1 MQQTWCDVK
10 WCKVTH
16 PPSVTHRHTTA
27 STERRRHRDG
37 EQGIIRR
44 ITNQPG
50 SHGRPQP
57 LTCFIHPLIQTAT
70 AAKEEETRKLR
81 EERRRSW
88 TGLLLNP
95 CQRVHAWGLVINRQ
109 LHCPFQELMWSNNA
123 ANGPEIFICQFPS
136 LINWLTNCDGS
147 QKTFMPSQTKVV
159 DKYTLHNVLTP
170 CSHTYRGGVGW
181 VPFIRSHYKPH
192 RLRISSVISQAFDG
206 CLIWAGWQK
215 LPAVCE
221 SAVLREWKREEE
233 VTHPHRLYCTFY

>member
-37 EQGIIRR
+37 EQGIIKR

-81 EERRRSW
+81 EEEEELDGAASESLPKSPRMGVGHKHTATLPLPRNAVQWVEEARASCFLPVSPPVYFFPLFSCRMIHR
-88 TGLLLNP
+88 LLQLLQSPPLSNSSLSQSPVNP
-95 CQRVHAWGLVINRQ
+95 SCRDWMPQQRAGGCSCCRFV
-109 LHCPFQELMWSNNA
+109 
-123 ANGPEIFICQFPS
+123 QFFFSIVCTWRLP
-136 LINWLTNCDGS
+136 LLTNS
-147 QKTFMPSQTKVV
+147 
-159 DKYTLHNVLTP
+159 
-170 CSHTYRGGVGW
+170 
-181 VPFIRSHYKPH
+181 
-192 RLRISSVISQAFDG
+192 
-206 CLIWAGWQK
+206 
-215 LPAVCE
+215 
-221 SAVLREWKREEE
+221 
-233 VTHPHRLYCTFY
+233 